1 MSGRRLLAI
10 AHKEWLHV
18 RRDPRSLGVAVLM
31 PLVLLVL
38 MGVGVNFDLQTMTM
52 VLCDLDGSASSRA
65 LRDELANI
73 EMFDLV
79 DQIYSPA
86 EGETMVRDGRC
97 LFMIVIP
104 SGMARDIARGRTVT
118 IQMLLDG
125 ADSNTA
131 TAARGYVNGA
141 VAGFSGRLQLEA
153 AVQRTGGRVLPAP
166 PIQVFRRVLYNP
178 SLQSRHFIVPGLM
191 VLILIILGAM
201 LTSGTIVGEKERGSF
216 EALAASPAQAGE
228 IILGKAIPYTAI
240 GILDIALAVITGAL
254 VFHVYV
260 AGSVALLLA
269 CGIVFMACALGLGL
283 FFSTVLPTQQL
294 AMLATFITTFL
305 PATLLSGFIYPIQ
318 NMPWVL
324 QAVSKVIPATHFLIL
339 ARGIYLKGVG
349 LEVLWPQLAILT
361 AFATIVIGAGVKQF
375 RKRL

>member
-1 MSGRRLLAI
+1 MSGHRLLAI
-10 AHKEWLHV
+10 AGKEWLHV

-31 PLVLLVL
+31 PLALLVL

-52 VLCDLDGSASSRA
+52 VLCDLAGSPSSRA

-73 EMFDLV
+73 EMFSLLGQV
-79 DQIYSPA
+79 YSPA
-86 EGETMVRDGRC
+86 DGEAMVRDGRC

-104 SGMARDIARGRTVT
+104 SGMARDLARGRTVT

-141 VAGFSGRLQLEA
+141 VTAFSGRLQLEA
-153 AVQRTGGRVLPAP
+153 ALRRAGGGVLPAP
-166 PIQVFRRVLYNP
+166 PLRSKAVAYNHHYRAP
-178 SLQSRHFIVPGLM
+178 FIVPGFM
-191 VLILIILGAM
+191 VLISDHLGAM
-201 LTSGTIVGEKERGSF
+201 LTSGTIGGRRTGSF
-216 EALAASPAQAGE
+216 EALAASPAHAGE
-228 IILGKAIPYTAI
+228 IILGKAIPYTHRPARYRARSHDRRA
-240 GILDIALAVITGAL
+240 G
-254 VFHVYV
+254 FHVYV
-260 AGSVALLLA
+260 AGSVALLLT
-269 CGIVFMACALGLGL
+269 CGIVFMGCALGLGL
-283 FFSTVLPTQQL
+283 FFSTVFPTQQL

-305 PATLLSGFIYPIQ
+305 PATLLSGFIYPVA

-324 QAVSKVIPATHFLIL
+324 QAISTVIPATHFLVL

-349 LEVLWPQLAILT
+349 LEVLWPQLLMLAAFAIL
-361 AFATIVIGAGVKQF
+361 IIGAGVKRF